1 MRKYL
6 LHVLIISF
14 VFFLTPTVPV
24 ASYTGEIETY
34 KQEVEKNPDDAL
46 AHYNL
51 GVGYGESGMYEEAI
65 ESFKQAIR
73 IDPDDAVVHYSLGLA
88 YHYSSD
94 SDSAL
99 EQYKILKSL
108 DPSLANKLVDII
120 YKQFKGRKLNQ
131 MANPTKPPEFNVSV
145 GLYYAYTAV
154 FHIIQLGEYV

>member
-1 MRKYL
+1 MNYNGKVFSEIKALYKEVNMRKYL

-73 IDPDDAVVHYSLGLA
+73 IDPDDAGAHFNLGEA
-88 YHYSSD
+88 YHLSND
-94 SDSAL
+94 RDSAL
-99 EQYKILKSL
+99 EQYKILKNL
-108 DPSLANKLVDII
+108 GPELANKLSDLI
-120 YKQFKGRKLNQ
+120 Y
-131 MANPTKPPEFNVSV
+131 E
-145 GLYYAYTAV
+145 
-154 FHIIQLGEYV
+154 